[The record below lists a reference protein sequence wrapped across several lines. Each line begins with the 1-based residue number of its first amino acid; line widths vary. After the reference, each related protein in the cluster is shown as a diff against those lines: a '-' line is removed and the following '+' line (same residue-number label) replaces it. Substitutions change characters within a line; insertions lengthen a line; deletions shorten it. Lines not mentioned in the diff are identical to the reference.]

1 MESFFG
7 YDGPF
12 FNVLNRAADIIILNI
27 LWFIC
32 CIPIVTIGASTT
44 ALMYISMKIAAG
56 EDAYIVRRFF
66 KSFKENFLQS
76 TVIWLIMLVIGAVLG
91 CNLFVILPKM
101 KVSDAMY
108 NMLFSA
114 TCLSILIYCM
124 IFVYLFPLQ
133 AKLENKIRHTFKN
146 ALLLSF
152 RHLPSTI
159 VLVLLTSVVTA
170 LPFVILWK
178 GMAGLMLV
186 WFLFAGSGIAMLC
199 SLVMNRIFAI
209 YIKPQEEE
217 NTEAIMS
224 DKHDYDEEN

>member
-76 TVIWLIMLVIGAVLG
+76 TVIWLIMLAVGAILV
-91 CNLFVILPKM
+91 CNLFLILPQM
-101 KVSDAMY
+101 TVSDAMY

-114 TCLSILIYCM
+114 TCLSILIYFM
-124 IFVYLFPLQ
+124 ILVYLFPLQ

-159 VLVLLTSVVTA
+159 VMVLLSMVVIA

-199 SLVMNRIFAI
+199 SLIMNRIFAI
-209 YIKPQEEE
+209 YIKPEQEE

-224 DKHDYDEEN
+224 DSYEDAE